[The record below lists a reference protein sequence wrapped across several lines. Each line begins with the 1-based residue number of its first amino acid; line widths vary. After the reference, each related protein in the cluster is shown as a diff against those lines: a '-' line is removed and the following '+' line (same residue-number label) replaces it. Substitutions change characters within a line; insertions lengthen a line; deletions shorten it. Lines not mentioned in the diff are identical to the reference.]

1 MYEEIFSGLEDNPE
15 RHLKLFN
22 ETGNEE
28 MVIVRDIPLYS
39 MCEHHLIPFMGKA
52 HIAYLPSDGKG
63 AYLEGALNGVNFR
76 IPTDQLVTVPRRIMR
91 VIAESRKELLAGS
104 RATEAYSAVGGR
116 KLG

>member
-1 MYEEIFSGLEDNPE
+1 MNTKEKTESRTAKSEELV
-15 RHLKLFN
+15 
-22 ETGNEE
+22 T
-28 MVIVRDIPLYS
+28 V
-39 MCEHHLIPFMGKA
+39 
-52 HIAYLPSDGKG
+52 YLPSDGKG

-91 VIAESRKELLAGS
+91 VTAESRKELLAGS